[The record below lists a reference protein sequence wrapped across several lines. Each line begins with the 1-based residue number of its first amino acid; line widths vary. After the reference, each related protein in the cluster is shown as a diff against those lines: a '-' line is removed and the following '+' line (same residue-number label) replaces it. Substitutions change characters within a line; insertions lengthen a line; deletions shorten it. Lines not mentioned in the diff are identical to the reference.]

1 MKPLTK
7 IAVRNDVLIMKL
19 LKKMLLHDNSPP
31 KTKKK
36 NKFLTIKS
44 IITMKTFKLFIAIA
58 LLITINS
65 FGQLDK
71 KTWLVGG
78 TGSFDSY
85 KENYTYVF
93 TGTGT
98 GENIEIERSIKEI
111 EFSPKVGY
119 FVIDKLALGIGVS
132 YISEKSESKTI
143 SGNASGGSSK
153 SHSLYVGPFARYYFL
168 NKDKPYN
175 ILVEANYQFGNIDQ
189 SVFSDDKGKLSR
201 FSLFVGP
208 EIYFNSSVG
217 MNLLVGYTNSKRNM
231 DNNSSV
237 SNSTNGLQVAIGF
250 QIYLQKN

>member
-1 MKPLTK
+1 MKT
-7 IAVRNDVLIMKL
+7 IKL
-19 LKKMLLHDNSPP
+19 LLLV
-31 KTKKK
+31 T
-36 NKFLTIKS
+36 
-44 IITMKTFKLFIAIA
+44 
-58 LLITINS
+58 LLCTINS

-71 KTWLVGG
+71 KTWMVAG

-85 KENYTYVF
+85 KENYTYIF
-93 TGTGT
+93 TGT

-119 FVIDKLALGIGVS
+119 FIIDKLALGIGVS

-143 SGNASGGSSK
+143 SGNAGSSPSK

-175 ILVEANYQFGNIDQ
+175 ILAETNYQFGNLSQTDLLD
-189 SVFSDDKGKLSR
+189 SKGKLSR
-201 FSLFVGP
+201 FSFLVGP
-208 EIYFNSSVG
+208 EIFFNSSVG

-231 DNNSSV
+231 DNNSYV
-237 SNSTNGLQVAIGF
+237 SNSTNGLQVAISF

>member
-1 MKPLTK
+1 
-7 IAVRNDVLIMKL
+7 MKL
-19 LKKMLLHDNSPP
+19 LKKMLLQDNSPP
-31 KTKKK
+31 KRNRK

-44 IITMKTFKLFIAIA
+44 IITMKNISLFIAIT
-58 LLITINS
+58 LLFTINS

-93 TGTGT
+93 TGTG
-98 GENIEIERSIKEI
+98 ENIEIERNIKEI

-119 FVIDKLALGIGVS
+119 FIIDKLALGIGVS

-153 SHSLYVGPFARYYFL
+153 SHSFYVGPFARYYFL

-175 ILVEANYQFGNIDQ
+175 ILAEANYQFGSISQ
-189 SVFSDDKGKLSR
+189 GSVEPSKGNLSR
-201 FSLFVGP
+201 FSIHVGP

-217 MNLLVGYTNSKRNM
+217 MNLLIGYTNSNR
-231 DNNSSV
+231 
-237 SNSTNGLQVAIGF
+237 GFQVAIGF

>member
-1 MKPLTK
+1 MKT
-7 IAVRNDVLIMKL
+7 IKL
-19 LKKMLLHDNSPP
+19 LLLV
-31 KTKKK
+31 T
-36 NKFLTIKS
+36 
-44 IITMKTFKLFIAIA
+44 
-58 LLITINS
+58 LLCTINS

-71 KTWLVGG
+71 KTWMVAG

-85 KENYTYVF
+85 KENYTYIF
-93 TGTGT
+93 TGT

-119 FVIDKLALGIGVS
+119 FIIDKLALGIGVS

-143 SGNASGGSSK
+143 SGNAGSSPSK

-175 ILVEANYQFGNIDQ
+175 ILAETNYQFGNLSQTDLLD
-189 SVFSDDKGKLSR
+189 SKGKLSR
-201 FSLFVGP
+201 FSFLVGP
-208 EIYFNSSVG
+208 EIFFNSSVG

-231 DNNSSV
+231 NNNSYV
-237 SNSTNGLQVAIGF
+237 SNSTNGLQVAISF

>member
-1 MKPLTK
+1 MKT
-7 IAVRNDVLIMKL
+7 IKL
-19 LKKMLLHDNSPP
+19 LLLV
-31 KTKKK
+31 T
-36 NKFLTIKS
+36 
-44 IITMKTFKLFIAIA
+44 
-58 LLITINS
+58 LLCTINS

-71 KTWLVGG
+71 KTWMVAG

-85 KENYTYVF
+85 KENYTYIF
-93 TGTGT
+93 TGT

-119 FVIDKLALGIGVS
+119 FIIDKLALGIGVS

-143 SGNASGGSSK
+143 SGNAGSSPSK

-175 ILVEANYQFGNIDQ
+175 ILAETNYQFGNLSQTDLLD
-189 SVFSDDKGKLSR
+189 SKGKLSR
-201 FSLFVGP
+201 FSFLVGP
-208 EIYFNSSVG
+208 EIFFNSSVG

-231 DNNSSV
+231 NNNSYV
-237 SNSTNGLQVAIGF
+237 SNSTNGFQVAIGF

>member
-1 MKPLTK
+1 MKT
-7 IAVRNDVLIMKL
+7 IKL
-19 LKKMLLHDNSPP
+19 LLLV
-31 KTKKK
+31 T
-36 NKFLTIKS
+36 
-44 IITMKTFKLFIAIA
+44 
-58 LLITINS
+58 LLCTINS

-71 KTWLVGG
+71 KTWMVAG

-85 KENYTYVF
+85 KENYTYIF
-93 TGTGT
+93 TGT

-119 FVIDKLALGIGVS
+119 FIIDKLALGIGVS

-143 SGNASGGSSK
+143 SGNAGSSPSK

-175 ILVEANYQFGNIDQ
+175 ILAETNYQFGNLSQTD
-189 SVFSDDKGKLSR
+189 SPDTKGKLSR
-201 FSLFVGP
+201 FSFLVGP
-208 EIYFNSSVG
+208 EIFFNSSVG

-231 DNNSSV
+231 DNNSYV
-237 SNSTNGLQVAIGF
+237 SNSTNGLQVAISF